1 MPFFDSFHGLLS
13 ERANELRNDQANKLI
28 GRLQCNQDPWR
39 REHAVAPENEYNRVC
54 AIKRANE
61 HNGASKQARLDVG
74 RAADRIGD
82 SVL

>member
-1 MPFFDSFHGLLS
+1 MNSGTIKQISSSGVFNVIKIYSGISMQWH
-13 ERANELRNDQANKLI
+13 
-28 GRLQCNQDPWR
+28 QC
-39 REHAVAPENEYNRVC
+39 AM
-54 AIKRANE
+54 KRANE